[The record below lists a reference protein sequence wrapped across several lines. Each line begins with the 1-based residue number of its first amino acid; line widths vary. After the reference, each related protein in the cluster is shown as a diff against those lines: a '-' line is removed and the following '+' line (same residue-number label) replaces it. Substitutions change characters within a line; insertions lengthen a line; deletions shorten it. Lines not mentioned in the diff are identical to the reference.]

1 MRVAALVTLGLAAAA
16 LSLAPAMPAAAA
28 DRSFMPDAYGQI
40 IFVTPSRNIGCT
52 YIPKGGTEM
61 YRPDDG
67 GPELG
72 CDRIEPKYI
81 RLILSAS
88 GKAFIFEMEGDTAC
102 CDDVNVLNYGERWKA
117 GPFTCTSAETGLT
130 CRRKDGH
137 GFFAS
142 RDRYSVD

>member
-1 MRVAALVTLGLAAAA
+1 MRIAALVTLGFASA
-16 LSLAPAMPAAAA
+16 LSLASVLPANAA
-28 DRSFMPDAYGQI
+28 DRSFMPDENGQI
-40 IFVTPSRNIGCT
+40 VFVTPSRNIGCT

-61 YRPDDG
+61 YKPDDG

-102 CDDVNVLNYGERWKA
+102 CDDVNVLNYGDRWKA
-117 GPFTCTSAETGLT
+117 GPFTCTSDESGLT

-142 RDRYSVD
+142 RNKYTVD

>member
-1 MRVAALVTLGLAAAA
+1 MRIAALVTLGFASA
-16 LSLAPAMPAAAA
+16 LSLASVSPADAA
-28 DRSFMPDAYGQI
+28 DRSFMPDENGQI
-40 IFVTPSRNIGCT
+40 VFVTPSRNIGCT

-61 YRPDDG
+61 YKPDDG

-102 CDDVNVLNYGERWKA
+102 CDDVNVLNYGDRWKA
-117 GPFTCTSAETGLT
+117 GPFTCMSDESGLT

-142 RDRYSVD
+142 RNKYTVD